1 MSNRVKLIVDK
12 INGDQ
17 DFATIKQAIVK
28 REGKRSVDHATITV
42 SAKHNI
48 EENDTVSYMQDEVD
62 TTFLTGIWNFQ
73 GSCNDESGNN
83 FNGTGNADYRY
94 PNVGTNIRKF
104 APNYALQFDAA
115 GEEISISDN
124 TELDFTKQFDIIIA
138 FTMESSNPNSHFNG
152 SSNTT
157 QILFSKHDGTNGVE
171 IGIKYVSSRWVIY
184 AILDS
189 TTFTGAGTLPFV
201 SDNDHGVI
209 NQNNPKFIR
218 FYRDEEFNVRLSL
231 DDVLDGTNCVQT
243 VAFNSTRATSTLFFG
258 SDRTQLKDYDGIIHQ
273 IRIYNGSYLS
283 EGDIQ
288 RLIHVAPQPMTVKFV
303 GKVTK
308 VQDNFD
314 TKKLSCRGTTKF
326 ILENQLSAITLDNTI
341 TSATTNEP
349 ATHTKNIFDEG
360 QTATNIIKTIL
371 YKINPNFI
379 WNKAFTTASKV
390 LTGKY
395 TATGGFLNTLEL
407 LSTLD
412 TKTFFT
418 LPTKVLVYEKH
429 DGVPTGKLA
438 NVDGTKNYTFDHN
451 EFIIT
456 ERGKNSVKLKND
468 FEIVGRLQSQYREQG
483 FGNVS
488 SGTVSTLSF
497 VPDRLTLVDNSGTI
511 IDTGYT
517 IDLDGKEINWTST
530 HSGVT
535 AKYWYEKISGSTS
548 DILYYRVSSSSSNIS
563 TSGRNSKRLYIPQLT
578 HRSDLVYY
586 GDRLKTDLESTN
598 NRYRLIIPYLLN
610 SLRENHEITLNN
622 TVMKFGSSTTV
633 DTLVKSIEWRYPE
646 GTTIIDCGEY
656 DLGMFDMGANM
667 ATDITSLA
675 ETTTITKDSS

>member
-1 MSNRVKLIVDK
+1 LSNRVKLIVDK
-12 INGDQ
+12 VNGSQ
-17 DFATIKQAIVK
+17 DFATIKQAVVK

-42 SAKHNI
+42 SAKHDI

-73 GSCNDESGNN
+73 GSCKDESGNN
-83 FNGTGNADYRY
+83 LNGTGNADYRY

-104 APNYALQFDAA
+104 AANYALQFDAA
-115 GEEISISDN
+115 GEEITISDN
-124 TELDFTKQFDIIIA
+124 TLLDFTKQFDIIIA
-138 FTMESSNPNSHFNG
+138 FTMESNNPNQHFNG

-157 QILFSKHDGTNGVE
+157 QMLFSKHDGTNGVE
-171 IGIKYVSSRWVIY
+171 IGIKYLSTSARWVIY
-184 AILDS
+184 AKLDS
-189 TTFTGAGTLPFV
+189 TTFTGDASIHADIGT
-201 SDNDHGVI
+201 I
-209 NQNNPKFIR
+209 NQNTPRFIR
-218 FYRDEEFNVRLSL
+218 FYRDENNKVRLSL
-231 DDVLDGTNCVQT
+231 DDVTDGTNCVQT
-243 VAFNSTRATSTLFFG
+243 VAVNSTRTTTNLYFG
-258 SDRTQLKDYDGIIHQ
+258 SDRTQAMDFDGIIHQ
-273 IRIYNGSYLS
+273 IRIYTGGYLNV
-283 EGDIQ
+283 GDNQ
-288 RLIHVAPQPMTVKFV
+288 RLIYISPQPMTVKFV

-360 QTATNIIKTIL
+360 QTASNIIKTIL
-371 YKINPNFI
+371 YHIDSNFI

-395 TATGGFLNTLEL
+395 TATGGFLNSLEL

-429 DGVPTGKLA
+429 DGIPTP
-438 NVDGTKNYTFDHN
+438 YTFDHN

-468 FEIVGRLQSQYREQG
+468 FEIVGRLQTQYKEQS

-497 VPDRLTLVDNSGTI
+497 APDRLTLVDNSGTI
-511 IDTGYT
+511 INTGYT

-548 DILYYRVSSSSSNIS
+548 DVLYYRVSSSNS
-563 TSGRNSKRLYIPQLT
+563 TIASTGRNSKRLYIPQLT

-610 SLRENHEITLNN
+610 NLRENHEITLNN
-622 TVMKFGSSTTV
+622 SVMKFGSSTTV